1 MSTRYAAA
9 FRTYKQLGYDT
20 KEADKLAHQFAQQS
34 NGGKHRSRREPGHLS
49 SALTLGLGMA
59 SIVLFL
65 AFFIGVLFGI
75 VALMTGIYSLLILKR
90 DDVTHRMYT
99 IIGMALASSSITL
112 LMVVVVVFGAFGG

>member
-1 MSTRYAAA
+1 MSTRYATA

-20 KEADKLAHQFAQQS
+20 KEADNLAHQFAQQP
-34 NGGKHRSRREPGHLS
+34 NGGKHRSQRTPGHLS

-75 VALMTGIYSLLILKR
+75 VALMTGIYSLLILNR
-90 DDVTHRMYT
+90 DDTIHRMYT
-99 IIGMALASSSITL
+99 IVGMTLGSGSITL
-112 LMVVVVVFGAFGG
+112 LMVVVVVFATFGG